1 MPTYEPIFTNRI
13 IRPVVPTPP
22 PLNIPNPNFTRFVDG
37 VFEGGGTLGAAYT
50 GSLVLMQ
57 EAGIWFKRVAG
68 NSAGAITAA
77 MVAAGYTAAEI
88 EWLTSSFP
96 NPRINRPTTLPHGLR
111 PIRFMKFLDFP
122 TLDTLH
128 SSSKR
133 KTLLWKALKSQAID
147 NVLDTK
153 IPIPTRG
160 GVINKIK
167 AIPVLG
173 ATVNEAT
180 KPLLEGVLSFLPTHQ
195 PRLSDFNLFDETAGL
210 RTRFA
215 DAVWNEVAKHNPLLV
230 ISTQFLH
237 EGSILEGKVFL
248 DTMESLLRAR
258 IPGTGTVKFKDLK
271 IPLAVI
277 ACNYKTEEVV
287 VYSSRKYPNMQ
298 VAEAVRRSMSIPL
311 IFQPRKKSYQNSGE
325 VDTECIVDGGV
336 ASNFPIWLY
345 TPSGDQY
352 WPPASVDHSRPK
364 IGFSLDEEKT
374 APSSWAAAPAKFGNK
389 VETIEI
395 IVAILIAQLKEL
407 GLFVPS
413 PNYSDNELKSDL
425 IDLKFLDVLLGYLGI
440 DKELAVRQELIQGL
454 MSGMSYFDVVIPVS
468 GFHWLDFDINSD
480 RSDMAAIAERGFM
493 ATLDALSSAPTTG
506 LPLPLI
512 NNRARFNNPF

>member
-1 MPTYEPIFTNRI
+1 MPIHRPIFTDRI
-13 IRPVVPTPP
+13 IRPAVQIPP

-96 NPRINRPTTLPHGLR
+96 NPRIVRPATLPQGLK
-111 PIRFMKFLDFP
+111 PISFMEFLDLP
-122 TLDTLH
+122 SLGTLH

-133 KTLLWKALKSQAID
+133 KTLLWKALKGQAID
-147 NVLDTK
+147 NVLNTK

-160 GVINKIK
+160 SVINKIIN
-167 AIPVLG
+167 IPGLG
-173 ATVNEAT
+173 VAANAV

-195 PRLSDFNLFDETAGL
+195 PRLSDFSLFDEAAGL
-210 RTRFA
+210 RTKFA
-215 DAVWNEVAKHNPLLV
+215 DTVWNEVAKLNPLLV

-248 DTMESLLRAR
+248 DTMENLLRAKL
-258 IPGTGTVKFKDLK
+258 PGAGKVKFKDLK

-277 ACNYKTEEVV
+277 ACNYDTKQVV
-287 VYSSRKYPNMQ
+287 VYSSRTDPNMQ

-311 IFQPRKKSYQNSGE
+311 IFQPRKVNPQNTGRGPE
-325 VDTECIVDGGV
+325 YIVDGGV

-345 TPSGDQY
+345 TPAGDRY
-352 WPPASVDHSRPK
+352 WPPASVDHNRPK
-364 IGFSLDEEKT
+364 IGFSLEEEKS
-374 APSSWAAAPAKFGNK
+374 APPGWAVAPAKFGNR

-395 IVAILIAQLKEL
+395 IVAVLIAQLKEL

-413 PNYSDNELKSDL
+413 PSYGDNELKSDL
-425 IDLKFLDVLLGYLGI
+425 IDLKFLEVLMGYLKI
-440 DKELAVRQELIQGL
+440 DKELAVRQQLIQGL
-454 MSGMSYFDVVIPVS
+454 MSGMSYFDVEIPLR

-493 ATLDALSSAPTTG
+493 ATRDALSAMPTTG
-506 LPLPLI
+506 LPLI
-512 NNRARFNNPF
+512 NDRARFKNPF